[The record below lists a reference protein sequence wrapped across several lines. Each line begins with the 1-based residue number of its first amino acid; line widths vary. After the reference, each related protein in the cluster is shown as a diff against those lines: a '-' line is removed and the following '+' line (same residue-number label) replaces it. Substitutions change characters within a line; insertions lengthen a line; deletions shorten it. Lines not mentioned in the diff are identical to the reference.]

1 MATKAEVIN
10 WARSI
15 ADRGIGVDADGAF
28 GAQCVDLPNMIA
40 QKFFGRSMRGN
51 GIDMLNAGRGN
62 GWLTTGATAPRAG
75 AIFCM
80 RVSYHGY
87 GHTGLVI
94 SNPDGAGRFQTIEQN
109 VDGGLGGGPA
119 RYRTRTLGG
128 GAETIIGFTYPPYSD
143 GIDGDVGASGPAPEA
158 PQPNGETMDFTFEI
172 KGDPNWSAGTVYYY
186 NGAVNEIQPVH
197 NTEEL
202 KYLRSIYKDTTGRD
216 LKDYQWNNVV
226 PVYIRIFGALRPT
239 TSDNN
244 IKATLDKIIKQLE
257 NAT

>member
-1 MATKAEVIN
+1 
-10 WARSI
+10 
-15 ADRGIGVDADGAF
+15 
-28 GAQCVDLPNMIA
+28 
-40 QKFFGRSMRGN
+40 
-51 GIDMLNAGRGN
+51 
-62 GWLTTGATAPRAG
+62 
-75 AIFCM
+75 
-80 RVSYHGY
+80 
-87 GHTGLVI
+87 
-94 SNPDGAGRFQTIEQN
+94 
-109 VDGGLGGGPA
+109 
-119 RYRTRTLGG
+119 
-128 GAETIIGFTYPPYSD
+128 
-143 GIDGDVGASGPAPEA
+143 
-158 PQPNGETMDFTFEI
+158 MDFTFDI

-216 LKDYQWNNVV
+216 LKDYHWDNNV